1 MIRVRNQ
8 SVLMTNIKQ
17 TYSMS
22 DSKKAQRIT
31 VSLSE
36 PDHSTLLGLSK
47 QYDVSLSWL
56 VRQAVADF
64 IEKHRAGQLQLPLS
78 LTAGRTKSKDE
89 G

>member
-1 MIRVRNQ
+1 M
-8 SVLMTNIKQ
+8 LAENIKR
-17 TYSMS
+17 TYTMS
-22 DSKKAQRIT
+22 GTKKAQRIT

-36 PDHSTLLGLSK
+36 PDHNTLLGLSE

-78 LTAGRTKSKDE
+78 LTAGRTKSQDE